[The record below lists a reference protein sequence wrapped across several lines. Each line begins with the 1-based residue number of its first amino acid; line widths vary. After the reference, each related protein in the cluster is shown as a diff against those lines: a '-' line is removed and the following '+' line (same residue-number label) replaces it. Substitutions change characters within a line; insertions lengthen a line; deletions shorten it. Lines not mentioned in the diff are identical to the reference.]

1 MSRPIDP
8 QSLIIPSVIE
18 QTPRGERVFD
28 IYSRLLKDRILFI
41 GAPIDDMM
49 ANLVI
54 AQLLHLQGDDPTE
67 KIDMYINSP
76 GGSISSGLA
85 ILDTMQYI
93 APEVHTWCVGQA
105 ASMAAVLLSA
115 GAKGHRSALP
125 YSRVLIHQP
134 FGGFQGQ
141 AVDIEIQA
149 KEILRL
155 RGWLNGILAENCGQ
169 SLEKIEQDT
178 DRDYY
183 MTAEEAVSYRIID
196 LVAHTQPDDDV

>member
-1 MSRPIDP
+1 MPGPIDP
-8 QSLIIPSVIE
+8 QGLIIPSVIE

-28 IYSRLLKDRILFI
+28 IYSRLLKDRIVFI
-41 GAPIDDMM
+41 GLPIDDTM

-76 GGSISSGLA
+76 GGSISAGLA
-85 ILDTMQYI
+85 ILDTMNYI

-155 RGWLNGILAENCGQ
+155 RGWLNNILAENSGQ
-169 SLEKIEQDT
+169 PLEKIETDT

-183 MTAEEAVSYRIID
+183 MTAEEAVKYGIID
-196 LVAHTQPDDDV
+196 FIAHTQPDEDV

>member
-85 ILDTMQYI
+85 ILDTMEYI

-155 RGWLNGILAENCGQ
+155 RGWLNTILAENCGQ
-169 SLEKIEQDT
+169 PLEKIEQDT

-183 MTAEEAVSYRIID
+183 MTAEEAVEYGLID
-196 LVAHTQPDDDV
+196 FIAHTQPDDDV